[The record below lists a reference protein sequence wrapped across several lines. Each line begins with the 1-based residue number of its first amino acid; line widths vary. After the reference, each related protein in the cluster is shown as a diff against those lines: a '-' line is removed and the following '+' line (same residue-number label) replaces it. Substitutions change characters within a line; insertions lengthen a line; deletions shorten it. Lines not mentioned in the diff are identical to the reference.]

1 MNAKEKEQQE
11 AVRGLREI
19 LKPGDTVYT
28 NLEHVSRS
36 GMSRVISV
44 FLIRDN
50 QRFNLDF
57 QVGAACDYKR
67 HRRYDGLTVGGCGMD
82 MGFALVYDLSRILFP
97 NGFECI
103 GEGEGY
109 KGRCPSNDHLN
120 GDRDFTPHHHQ
131 DGGYALKH
139 RWF

>member
-67 HRRYDGLTVGGCGMD
+67 RRL
-82 MGFALVYDLSRILFP
+82 LSR
-97 NGFECI
+97 
-103 GEGEGY
+103 
-109 KGRCPSNDHLN
+109 RSRRRRH
-120 GDRDFTPHHHQ
+120 T
-131 DGGYALKH
+131 DGT
-139 RWF
+139 F